1 MVLVVR
7 IPYEVFPFKVL
18 CALPAI
24 TEYLKGLVVFAFV
37 ALSKS
42 IYEQSHTYTSY
53 KSAEF
58 VSTSSDLF
66 LFPRCCQ
73 AHDHCYSEAQNKTI
87 CSSILD
93 TPYTEIYKY
102 SCKDEE
108 ITCSSTC
115 CPVSAVLCVTVP
127 SLSGR
132 NGAAWPWVREGC
144 AAGGPARRSA
154 VVMLPTWCAAQREPR
169 PPLGVQ
175 PRAELSGQYC
185 IAVPHGC
192 SAMAETP
199 GGEER
204 PTWSWGPP
212 AEMGQHV
219 AGHCAEL

>member
-1 MVLVVR
+1 MVLVVG

-18 CALPAI
+18 CALPAT
-24 TEYLKGLVVFAFV
+24 TEYLEGLVVFAFV

-115 CPVSAVLCVTVP
+115 CPEFLLCSVSLCLPCLEGMGLRGHGCGRDVQQEALRGAVL
-127 SLSGR
+127 
-132 NGAAWPWVREGC
+132 W
-144 AAGGPARRSA
+144 
-154 VVMLPTWCAAQREPR
+154 
-169 PPLGVQ
+169 
-175 PRAELSGQYC
+175 
-185 IAVPHGC
+185 
-192 SAMAETP
+192 
-199 GGEER
+199 
-204 PTWSWGPP
+204 
-212 AEMGQHV
+212 
-219 AGHCAEL
+219 